1 MDRRLFLT
9 GLLGVAGAAMVAR
22 VVQPERALAGVPNVG
37 DGILDELKSSEPE
50 FFDGGDETAEAE
62 PVWHRGRPHR
72 GRRRRRR
79 RRAWRRYCRRQF
91 FAGRWRRRCFRRR
104 IWVYYWAW

>member
-9 GLLGVAGAAMVAR
+9 GLLGVAGAAAVVR
-22 VVQPERALAGVPNVG
+22 VMQPAEALAGVPNVG
-37 DGILDELKSSEPE
+37 DGILDELNASEPE
-50 FFDGGDETAEAE
+50 FFDGNDEAVEAE

-79 RRAWRRYCRRQF
+79 RAWRRYCRRQF
-91 FAGRWRRRCFRRR
+91 FNGRWRRRCFRRR
-104 IWVYYWAW
+104 VWVWYWI

>member
-9 GLLGVAGAAMVAR
+9 GLLGVAGAAAVVR
-22 VVQPERALAGVPNVG
+22 VMQPAEALAGVPNVG
-37 DGILDELKSSEPE
+37 DGILDELNASEPE
-50 FFDGGDETAEAE
+50 FFDGSDEAVEAE

-79 RRAWRRYCRRQF
+79 RAWRRYCRRQF
-91 FAGRWRRRCFRRR
+91 FNGRWRRRCFRRR
-104 IWVYYWAW
+104 VWVWYWI